1 MQTDCTEPRTIDEY
15 ISAFPQ
21 DVQQIL
27 EKIRITIQ
35 TAAPEAKETI
45 TYRIPTFTLGGSL
58 VHFAAFKKH
67 IGFYP
72 TPTGIER
79 FKKELSAF
87 KGAKGSV
94 KFPLN
99 EPIPYALISEIVRFR
114 VRENL
119 ERGNAGGQQ
128 KKDQAG

>member
-1 MQTDCTEPRTIDEY
+1 MLSLC
-15 ISAFPQ
+15 SATF
-21 DVQQIL
+21 L
-27 EKIRITIQ
+27 
-35 TAAPEAKETI
+35 
-45 TYRIPTFTLGGSL
+45 PTSFR
-58 VHFAAFKKH
+58 KR

-72 TPTGIER
+72 APTGIER

-94 KFPLN
+94 KFPLD

-119 ERGNAGGQQ
+119 ERGNAGGEQ
-128 KKDQAG
+128 KKTE